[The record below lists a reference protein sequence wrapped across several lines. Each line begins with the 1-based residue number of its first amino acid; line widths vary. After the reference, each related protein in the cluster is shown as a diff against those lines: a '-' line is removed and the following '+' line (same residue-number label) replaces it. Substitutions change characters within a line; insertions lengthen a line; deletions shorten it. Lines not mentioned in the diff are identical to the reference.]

1 MNIIVTGRHLEVTPA
16 LRSYA
21 KEKIKKVEKYFNN
34 VTEAIITLSVEK
46 YRHKAEVQLRVNG
59 VLIQAEEVTGEMY
72 SSIDKVMD
80 KIERQVKKF
89 KEKLTQHKGRGEA
102 VGTAVFPEVINRG
115 EASISDVEAFPRI
128 IRRKSFAMKPMS
140 PEEAVLQM
148 ELLDKDFFIFE
159 NDSTGNINVIYR
171 RKDGN
176 VGLIEPIRGKR

>member
-1 MNIIVTGRHLEVTPA
+1 MNIIVTGRHLDVTPA

-21 KEKIKKVEKYFNN
+21 EEKIKKVGKYFNN
-34 VTEAIITLSVEK
+34 VTEVIITLGVEK

-89 KEKLTQHKGRGEA
+89 KEKLTRHKGRTEGEE
-102 VGTAVFPEVINRG
+102 TAPLKETLSSETTLKEEG
-115 EASISDVEAFPRI
+115 YPQI
-128 IRRKSFAMKPMS
+128 IRRKKFATKPMS

-159 NDSTGNINVIYR
+159 NDSTGDINVIYR

-176 VGLIEPIRGKR
+176 VGLIEPIRG

>member
-1 MNIIVTGRHLEVTPA
+1 MNIIVTGRHLDVTPA

-21 KEKIKKVEKYFNN
+21 EEKIKKVGKYFNN
-34 VTEAIITLSVEK
+34 VTEVIITLGVEK

-89 KEKLTQHKGRGEA
+89 KEKLTWHKGRTEGEKETPSSETTLKEE
-102 VGTAVFPEVINRG
+102 GYPQ
-115 EASISDVEAFPRI
+115 I
-128 IRRKSFAMKPMS
+128 IRRKKFATKPMS

-159 NDSTGNINVIYR
+159 NDSTGDINVIYR
-171 RKDGN
+171 RRDGN
-176 VGLIEPIRGKR
+176 VGLIEPVRG